1 MNAVTAKIIANQKIK
16 GSYWRVILH
25 APQVAQEAIAGQFV
39 QIKLTQTLSPLLRRP
54 FSLHAVS
61 GSGIEIIYEVL
72 GEGTRLLC
80 AKGKGEPLDIIGPL
94 GNGFCCQK
102 EKNQIIIA
110 GGMGVA
116 PLAFLAQKIAKY
128 KPLVLLGAVT
138 KNKIICAEEFKKLGL
153 SVRIATDDGSV
164 GFRGRVTD
172 LLTKLLSVKGYCPS
186 NIYACGPQPMLKA
199 VAGIAQES
207 KIPAQLSLEEHM
219 ACGIGACLGCVVE
232 TKDGLKRVC
241 KEGPVFNARDL
252 IWQRQ

>member
-1 MNAVTAKIIANQKIK
+1 MKMATAKVISNQKIK

-25 APQVAQEAIAGQFV
+25 APQVSRKALAGQFV

-72 GEGTRLLC
+72 GEGTRILC
-80 AKGKGEPLDIIGPL
+80 AKGEGEVLDIIGPL
-94 GNGFCCQK
+94 GNGFCCRK

-128 KPLVLLGAVT
+128 KPLVLLGAGT
-138 KNKIICAEEFKKLGL
+138 KRKIICAEEFKKLGL
-153 SVRIATDDGSV
+153 NVRIATDDGSA
-164 GFRGRVTD
+164 GFQGRVTD
-172 LLTKLLSVKGYCPS
+172 LLIKLLSVKGYRPS

-199 VAGIAQES
+199 IAGVARES
-207 KIPAQLSLEEHM
+207 QIPAQLSLEEHM

-252 IWQRQ
+252 IW